1 MEEGARPEKTATGA
15 RSKRRRLNFACNYC
29 RSRKTRCD
37 EQKPSCHACTVA
49 EVPCITTD
57 KRRPGVDIE
66 RHGAGSPSRYRSVPA
81 SSPQSFAATD
91 RTPASLS
98 VGETTYLPVREQS
111 SVTSHDQLGFVESQ
125 TSAVPLLLNIGAAIP
140 SAQSAPDVQEGD
152 HLTGESPPNSRATRF
167 VGRLPF
173 FLHITGRNTLEI
185 LTAWLGI
192 ALFRLGMPHDFRNLL
207 AHEKEPRALQ
217 FSLPPI
223 IPALPDSDECQRLM
237 GLYFK
242 AVYPIF
248 PAISPSRAQEALRSV
263 SSLGNEAPVWEADL
277 SARLLVYLIISLGSQ
292 VDRGAAVDRSSTYLS
307 FCKAMLGQVVEM
319 LSIEAVQILFLLSLA
334 LRCQDQVSSPWSTL
348 SLCVSMAMS
357 IGLNHRKGVHPARK
371 ADAGI
376 DNTEEENYRI
386 WWSIYSFEKLFAF
399 ELGRPSSIRDQDYE
413 QHTTETRPST
423 GYGEKPNFFEIT
435 ISLAKLIGEI
445 NMKGL
450 RAGHKEETN
459 IEAGVADKVQV
470 TGESLLLLMSW
481 ADALPAGIK

>member
-1 MEEGARPEKTATGA
+1 MEEGARTEKTTTGA

-66 RHGAGSPSRYRSVPA
+66 RRGAGSRSSYRSVPA
-81 SSPQSFAATD
+81 SSPQSFAATH

-98 VGETTYLPVREQS
+98 VGEATYLPVHQQS
-111 SVTSHDQLGFVESQ
+111 SVTDHDRSGFVELQ
-125 TSAVPLLLNIGAAIP
+125 ASAVPLPPNISRQIP
-140 SAQSAPDVQEGD
+140 SSQSASDVQEGD

-185 LTAWLGI
+185 LTGWLGI
-192 ALFRLGMPHDFRNLL
+192 ALFRLGMPQDFQNLL

-217 FSLPPI
+217 FSLPLAV
-223 IPALPDSDECQRLM
+223 PALPDSNECQRLM
-237 GLYFK
+237 KLYFK
-242 AVYPIF
+242 AVHPIF
-248 PAISPSRAQEALRSV
+248 PAISPTRAQEALRAVLSHV
-263 SSLGNEAPVWEADL
+263 NEALVWEADL
-277 SARLLVYLIISLGSQ
+277 SSRLLVYLIISLGLQ
-292 VDRGAAVDRSSTYLS
+292 VDGSAKVDQISTYLS

-371 ADAGI
+371 TDAGI
-376 DNTEEENYRI
+376 DNTEEESYRT

-413 QHTTETRPST
+413 QHIPETRPST

-450 RAGHKEETN
+450 RAGNKEETN

-470 TGESLLLLMSW
+470 TGESLLQLMSW